1 MDDLDVNIINLLQ
14 LDGRASNA
22 KIAREAGVS
31 EGTIRRRLKKLIE
44 DGYLSVIAIPTL
56 DRIGFATTAM
66 IGIQT
71 EPGMSEKVAT
81 TIAELEQAHYVAVT
95 TGSFD
100 VFVWVG
106 TDTAEN
112 LGSFLREQVGVIN
125 GVQRTETF
133 VNLSIKKRTSGL
145 VI

>member
-44 DGYLSVIAIPTL
+44 DGYLSVIAIPNL
-56 DRIGFATTAM
+56 DRLGFATTAM

-81 TIAELEQAHYVAVT
+81 TISELEQAHYVAVT

>member
-44 DGYLSVIAIPTL
+44 DGYLSVIATPNL
-56 DRIGFATTAM
+56 DRLGFATTAM

>member
-1 MDDLDVNIINLLQ
+1 MDELDVNIINLLQ

-44 DGYLSVIAIPTL
+44 DGYLSVIATPNL
-56 DRIGFATTAM
+56 DRLGFATTAM

>member
-44 DGYLSVIAIPTL
+44 DGYLSVTAIPNL
-56 DRIGFATTAM
+56 DRLGFATTAM

-81 TIAELEQAHYVAVT
+81 TISELEQAHYVAVT

>member
-44 DGYLSVIAIPTL
+44 DGYLSVIAIPNL
-56 DRIGFATTAM
+56 DRLGFATTAM

-81 TIAELEQAHYVAVT
+81 TISELEQAHYVAVT
-95 TGSFD
+95 TGAFD

>member
-44 DGYLSVIAIPTL
+44 DGYLSVIAIPNL
-56 DRIGFATTAM
+56 DRLGFATTAM

-125 GVQRTETF
+125 GVQRTETC
-133 VNLSIKKRTSGL
+133 VNLSIKKLTSGL

>member
-44 DGYLSVIAIPTL
+44 DGYLRVIAIPNL
-56 DRIGFATTAM
+56 DRLGFATTAM

-81 TIAELEQAHYVAVT
+81 TISELEQAHYVAVT

-112 LGSFLREQVGVIN
+112 LGSFLREQVGIIN

>member
-14 LDGRASNA
+14 LDGRASHA

-44 DGYLSVIAIPTL
+44 DGYLSVIAIPNL
-56 DRIGFATTAM
+56 DRLGFATTAM

-81 TIAELEQAHYVAVT
+81 TISELEQAHYVAVT

-112 LGSFLREQVGVIN
+112 LGSFLREQVGIIN

>member
-44 DGYLSVIAIPTL
+44 DGYLRVIDIPNL
-56 DRIGFATTAM
+56 DRLGFATTAM